1 MPSAALGELKKLIIR
16 ADVAAA
22 REREAEARARRG
34 VWLRDEEPGVTSI
47 GGRLDVLDGRIVDER
62 LHQISERLKARYPGL
77 GHSARRAKALSLA
90 MNPELLLTILEADQP
105 ALGLRRPGAAGAA
118 WRGRGAFPGRRPAQA
133 VP

>member
-1 MPSAALGELKKLIIR
+1 MR
-16 ADVAAA
+16 ADAAAA

-77 GHSARRAKALSLA
+77 DHSARRAKALSLA
-90 MNPELLLTILEADQP
+90 MNPELVLTILEADQP

-118 WRGRGAFPGRRPAQA
+118 WRGRGAAFPGRRPAQA